1 MEPETTNAN
10 GNEVL
15 DMADKTYSIK
25 ELADQAHVTK
35 SAIRKL
41 MTQTF
46 RKQYTS
52 VSGNRILIDDAGAK
66 IILGHFANP
75 GMQTTNEREPQ
86 TKNENTSSQ
95 TADKPHQ
102 GNDQTA
108 NQDANDQ
115 LVAAKDAM
123 IQELREQLKV
133 KDQQINGLHRLMDQN
148 QQLLLHNQ
156 QETHQLLGVNNEDS
170 KPVKPVTGNQDPQTE
185 TADEAPKG
193 KKSFWQRV
201 FGN

>member
-1 MEPETTNAN
+1 
-10 GNEVL
+10 
-15 DMADKTYSIK
+15 MADKTYSIK

-46 RKQYTS
+46 RKQHTS

-66 IILGHFANP
+66 IILGHFTNLGTQTAN
-75 GMQTTNEREPQ
+75 GNEREPQ
-86 TKNENTSSQ
+86 TKTENTGSQ
-95 TADKPHQ
+95 TADEPHQ
-102 GNDQTA
+102 DNDQTA
-108 NQDANDQ
+108 NPDANDQ

-133 KDQQINGLHRLMDQN
+133 KDQQINDLHRLMDQN

-170 KPVKPVTGNQDPQTE
+170 KPVKPVTGNQEPQTE
-185 TADEAPKG
+185 TADEAPKE